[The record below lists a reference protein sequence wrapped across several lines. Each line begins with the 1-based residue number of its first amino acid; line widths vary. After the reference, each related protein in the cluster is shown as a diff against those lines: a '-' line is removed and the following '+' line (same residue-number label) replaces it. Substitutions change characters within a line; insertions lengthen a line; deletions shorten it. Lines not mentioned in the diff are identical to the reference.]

1 MTGLRERKKQR
12 NRDAIARAALRLFD
26 RQGFHQTTIP
36 QIAEAADVSPRT
48 VSMHFPAKEELVFPH
63 REEELERLTERVRG
77 RTLDETAPEAL
88 RAWVEA
94 ELPGWEE
101 RHAEHDVQRRVVERD
116 EHLKAYARGHLGR
129 IHDLMAQEI
138 ARDLGTPPDAP
149 EPHMAAAATSAV
161 LEVLEHHTHDR
172 GGDVA
177 TRKAEAL
184 ALLDKATAFVSAGI
198 RELQQSATPNG

>member
-12 NRDAIARAALRLFD
+12 NRDAIARAALDLFD
-26 RQGFHQTTIP
+26 RQGFHDTTIP
-36 QIAEAADVSPRT
+36 QIAAAADVSPRT

-77 RTLDETAPEAL
+77 RPPSETAPEAL

-101 RHAEHDVQRRVVERD
+101 RHPEHEVQHRVVEGD
-116 EHLKAYARGHLGR
+116 EHLKAYARGYMGR
-129 IHDLMAQEI
+129 IHDLMAEEI
-138 ARDLGTPPDAP
+138 ARDLDSPPDAP

-161 LEVLEHHTHDR
+161 LEVLERHSQE
-172 GGDVA
+172 GGDLA
-177 TRKAEAL
+177 TRKSDAL

-198 RELQQSATPNG
+198 RELRSTSDLP